1 MAVKSS
7 LRNGIPVLLAI
18 ATNDALAGSAQNI
31 GKLMNTKNIYFV
43 PMSQDDV
50 WKKPTSVIADFDQL
64 IPAAMSSL
72 KKEQLQPFLA

>member
-1 MAVKSS
+1 
-7 LRNGIPVLLAI
+7 
-18 ATNDALAGSAQNI
+18 
-31 GKLMNTKNIYFV
+31 MNTKNIYFV

-64 IPAAMSSL
+64 IPAAMSAL